1 VSINDLSELLG
12 SLLGGGQQFVLLKTV
27 LGNLLTGRPALI
39 QKLNLTYQNLQGC
52 KERLRLKGDK
62 LKLYKEKDYRYFFYT
77 YQCLLCSILLLGAV
91 DAFWVYINWKRFN
104 TSVYDKTERFN
115 EYK

>member
-62 LKLYKEKDYRYFFYT
+62 LELYKEKDYRNF
-77 YQCLLCSILLLGAV
+77 LHL
-91 DAFWVYINWKRFN
+91 
-104 TSVYDKTERFN
+104 SVFIMLNIAIRGG
-115 EYK
+115 